1 MEITAVRGMKDI
13 LPEEARIR
21 DRVERIAREVL
32 ERHGFRELRTP
43 ILERTELF
51 ARGIGEATDIVS
63 KEMYTF
69 ASRSG
74 DSLTLRPE
82 ATAGVMR
89 AYIEHNLHAA
99 GGLQRLYTI
108 GPMFRYERPQKGR
121 YRQFW
126 QVNAEVLGSDVPE
139 LDAELICALAQIIGA
154 CGVADYRLELNSLG
168 CPECRERFR
177 AHLQGYLRE
186 RLDQLCPDCRQRAE
200 TNPLRVF
207 DCKAS
212 GCQAALKDAPVILDY
227 ICDDCR
233 RHFEAVQDYLGLAGV
248 RFSVNPRIVRGLD
261 YYRRTT
267 FELSSERLGA
277 QSAFAGGGRYD
288 GLVKQLGGPD
298 VPGIGFAIGLDRL
311 LLLLPEDNHEPRPAY
326 LATLGDEARRA
337 GFVLAESLRARG
349 IRLEWD
355 PAAKSLKAQMRQAD
369 KARARVA
376 LILGAD
382 ELARGRVVLRD
393 MDTKEQHEAALE
405 AEVLAGELAARL
417 QETEDKGKKS

>member
-1 MEITAVRGMKDI
+1 VEITAVRGMKDI